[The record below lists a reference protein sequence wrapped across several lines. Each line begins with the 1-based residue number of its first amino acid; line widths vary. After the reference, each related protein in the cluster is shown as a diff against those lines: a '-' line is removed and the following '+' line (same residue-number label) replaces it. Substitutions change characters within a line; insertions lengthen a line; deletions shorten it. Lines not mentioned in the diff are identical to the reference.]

1 MFRTRNIEA
10 KADIKFILIAGF
22 CLLAVFGVFL
32 LVGRQEKYA
41 LRRQLDEAL
50 KKKDTMDYRAQEILK
65 TITPL
70 KEELES
76 LKKLLPSASPL
87 GLAERR
93 ARGEP
98 SEGDDRYSL
107 KPKPESEPETEPEFE
122 PETKKARESLPESKS
137 KKRGP
142 SPDLAKSN
150 SAQKGLNRLKDYV
163 KNLEADNVSL
173 KGRVVQLNTQ
183 LDSKDVELLK
193 LNSENAKLS
202 LGLDGAIKANN
213 ELKKNLEADIQL
225 LSNLKGQLS
234 QRESEAADFNKIKA
248 GLEKQVSELN
258 NKLSSLTAVGSQ
270 LEKQA
275 LQYQEDRLLS
285 EREISGLKEELS
297 AKTSFAEPLAKKIN
311 ELTVSLNT
319 RDSSLANLTKE
330 LLQVKEAKASI
341 EAELNQLKLVNAGR
355 QEQAAQLSLR
365 INESKASYENLKDAT
380 SQLSSLLNKKEL
392 ELTERQIELR
402 SLRDN
407 FDKLTQEKS
416 ALDNSLK
423 DKEKTISDLS
433 ASVTGLQSKLVR
445 LEEELAAPKKLQAK
459 TAEQLNEL
467 TSVSNFLQ
475 DKLSGISKELST
487 LNTQAEQDKIKALEL
502 KKRVEV
508 MLDVEKEGYGGAS
521 IKEERF

>member
-1 MFRTRNIEA
+1 MFRSMNVKA
-10 KADIKFILIAGF
+10 KADIKLILIAGF

-32 LVGRQEKYA
+32 LVSRQEKYA

-76 LKKLLPSASPL
+76 LKKLLPSK
-87 GLAERR
+87 
-93 ARGEP
+93 
-98 SEGDDRYSL
+98 GDDRYSPKL
-107 KPKPESEPETEPEFE
+107 KPESEPEFALEPE
-122 PETKKARESLPESKS
+122 KAGESLPESKS
-137 KKRGP
+137 KKTVGRNP
-142 SPDLAKSN
+142 SSDLAKSN

-225 LSNLKGQLS
+225 LSNLKSQLS

-248 GLEKQVSELN
+248 VLEKQVSELN
-258 NKLSSLTAVGSQ
+258 NKLSSLTITGSQ

-275 LQYQEDRLLS
+275 FQYQEDRLLS
-285 EREISGLKEELS
+285 EREINRLKEELS
-297 AKTSFAEPLAKKIN
+297 AKTTFAEPLTKKIN

-319 RDSSLANLTKE
+319 RDSELANLTKE

-341 EAELNQLKLVNAGR
+341 EAELNQLKLVNASR
-355 QEQAAQLSLR
+355 QEQAVQLSLR
-365 INESKASYENLKDAT
+365 INESKSSYENLKDTT

-508 MLDVEKEGYGGAS
+508 MLDVDKEGYGGAS

>member
-70 KEELES
+70 REELES

-98 SEGDDRYSL
+98 SEGDDRYSPKP
-107 KPKPESEPETEPEFE
+107 KPKPESEPEFE
-122 PETKKARESLPESKS
+122 PESMKAGESLPESKS

-193 LNSENAKLS
+193 LNSENVKLS

-275 LQYQEDRLLS
+275 LQYQQDRLLS
-285 EREISGLKEELS
+285 EREISRLNEELS

-355 QEQAAQLSLR
+355 QEQATQLSLR
-365 INESKASYENLKDAT
+365 INESKASYENLKDTT

-407 FDKLTQEKS
+407 FDRISQEKS

-508 MLDVEKEGYGGAS
+508 MLDVEKEGLSGAS